1 MNVVIVIVM
10 IITVYSAHGT
20 RKHTVL
26 LEHVSCDE
34 LQGGQGTTLGLK
46 NVSSNF
52 STIIVL
58 IYMQLRIL
66 PLNNNREPKSR
77 GRGRCAYVLGFSH
90 ASKLIYVT
98 IRCRS

>member
-10 IITVYSAHGT
+10 IITVHSAQGT

-26 LEHVSCDE
+26 LERVSCDE

-46 NVSSNF
+46 TVSSNF

-66 PLNNNREPKSR
+66 PLNNKPRSR
-77 GRGRCAYVLGFSH
+77 RRGRCAYVLGFSR